1 MTASQGIPMTTDFQT
16 LAAQIRDEG
25 IEFVDLRAVDLAG
38 RFRHVTLPAAR
49 FTEDL
54 VRRGVGIDGSNYGYR
69 AVTAS
74 DMVLVPDLAT
84 AYVETRQGER
94 VVALIGDLYEADARQ
109 PALVDPRGTALRAE
123 DYLRQRGLAD
133 GAMVSP
139 EFEFYVFEQAL
150 FESEAGRMV
159 VEMLP
164 FEGRE
169 HQSRPALGR
178 GGSAYHAPLP
188 QDRLYGLR
196 NEVSRQVEAAGIPV
210 KYHHHEVGPFG
221 QVEVELGFAPL
232 SRMADATLIVKHIAR
247 NVAHEAGLTATFLPK
262 PIYGEAGS
270 GLHLHQY
277 LVQDGRNL
285 FAGED
290 GLSDLA
296 LCFVGGLLS
305 HGRSLMGLTNPS
317 TNSYRRLLP
326 GYEAPVY
333 LVYGAA
339 NRNAAVRVPAYA
351 RGQKLRVELRT
362 MDASCNPYLAFAA
375 ILMAGIDGIQRGLH
389 ATELGFGPFEH
400 VGRDVPLQ
408 APITPRNL
416 DEALDA
422 LAADQAYLTT
432 GGVFTADAIAHWIEV
447 KRREAAAVAER
458 PHPHEFTL
466 YYDL

>member
-1 MTASQGIPMTTDFQT
+1 MNAAFQT
-16 LAAQIRDEG
+16 LAARIRDEA

-49 FTEDL
+49 LTEEL
-54 VRRGVGIDGSNYGYR
+54 VDQGVGFDGSNYGYR
-69 AVTAS
+69 AVAAS
-74 DMVLVPDLAT
+74 DMVLVPDLST
-84 AYVETRQGER
+84 AYVEQRNGER
-94 VVALIGDLYEADARQ
+94 VLALIGDIVEADTHMS
-109 PALVDPRGTALRAE
+109 ALVDPRGIAHRAE
-123 DYLRQRGLAD
+123 AYLASSGVAD
-133 GAMVSP
+133 TAMVSP
-139 EFEFYVFEQAL
+139 EFEFYVFEKAL
-150 FESEAGRMV
+150 FESEAGHMA
-159 VEMLP
+159 VEMVP

-169 HQSRPALGR
+169 HRNRVALGT
-178 GGSAYHAPLP
+178 GASAYHAPLP
-188 QDRLYGLR
+188 QDRLFSLR
-196 NEVSRQVEAAGIPV
+196 NEVTRQVESAGIGV

-232 SRMADATLIVKHIAR
+232 LEMADATLIIKHIVR

-277 LVQDGRNL
+277 LVRDGRNL
-285 FAGED
+285 FRGQS
-290 GLSDLA
+290 GLSDTA
-296 LCFVGGLLS
+296 LCYVGGLLT

-339 NRNAAVRVPAYA
+339 NRSAAVRVPAYA
-351 RGQKLRVELRT
+351 RGESLRVELRT
-362 MDASCNPYLAFAA
+362 MDATCNPYLAFAA
-375 ILMAGIDGIQRGLH
+375 ILMAGIDGVQRGLH
-389 ATELGFGPFEH
+389 ATKLGFGPFERADYEAE
-400 VGRDVPLQ
+400 GA

-416 DEALDA
+416 DDALDA
-422 LAADQAYLTT
+422 LADDHDYLTA
-432 GGVFTADAIAHWIEV
+432 GGVFTEVEIAHWIEV
-447 KRREAAAVAER
+447 KRTETAAVAER